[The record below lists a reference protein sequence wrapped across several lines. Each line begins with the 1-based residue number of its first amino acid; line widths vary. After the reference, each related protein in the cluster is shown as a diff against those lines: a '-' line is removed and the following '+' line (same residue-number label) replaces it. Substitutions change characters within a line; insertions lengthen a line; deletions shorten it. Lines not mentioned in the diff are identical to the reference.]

1 MCMYFYMYILHFT
14 INTISFASSDLLLR
28 DFHVNDQHIEIF
40 DGSKEADSDSC
51 VLNNF
56 FDVRKE

>member
-1 MCMYFYMYILHFT
+1 M
-14 INTISFASSDLLLR
+14 
-28 DFHVNDQHIEIF
+28 NDQHIEIF